1 MSKEL
6 YQKAI
11 SFTKKKIKESI
22 TLDYYIVQ
30 LVASIEDL
38 DTISNKMIKRLR
50 DWYELHL
57 PEFSRQVTDH
67 KVFLRELKFAKKEL
81 MKKNGI
87 KISMGADF
95 SEQELKS
102 LQNLRNATLEIFKLR
117 EEQQKELEKLME
129 KHYPNLTT
137 LSGSLIGGKLIKIA
151 GSMKKLIEFPAS
163 TIQLLGAEKALFRHL
178 KTGKKPPKYGIL
190 LSHPFVAESKDKS
203 KAARK
208 LADKISI
215 AAKVDYFKG
224 EFIGDKLKAQLK

>member
-6 YQKAI
+6 YEKAI
-11 SFTKKKIKESI
+11 AFTKAKIKESI
-22 TLDYYIVQ
+22 GIDYYIVQ
-30 LVASIEDL
+30 LVAGIEDL

-67 KVFLRELKFAKKEL
+67 KVFLRELKHNKQEL
-81 MKKNGI
+81 MKKNNI
-87 KISMGADF
+87 SISMGADF
-95 SEQELKS
+95 SDEELKS
-102 LQNLRNATLEIFKLR
+102 LNNLRNSTLDIFSFKDIQL
-117 EEQQKELEKLME
+117 EELDKLMN
-129 KHYPNLTT
+129 KHYPNMTT
-137 LSGSLIGGKLIKIA
+137 LAGSLIGGKLLKLA

-178 KTGKKPPKYGIL
+178 KTGKKCPKYGIL
-190 LSHPFVAESKDKS
+190 LGHPFVAESKDKS

-215 AAKVDYFKG
+215 AEKVDYFKG
-224 EFIGDKLKAQLK
+224 EFIGDELKSQLK